1 MRAPGRL
8 LHTAALFAAFA
19 AAPAALAS
27 ERILSFESLVT
38 VEKSGTL
45 TVRETI
51 VVKAEGR
58 KIKRGIYRDFPT
70 HYRDR
75 AGNNYTVGFE
85 LLSVTRDGVPE
96 PHHIGDLDN
105 GVRVKVGESNT
116 FLQPG
121 KYAYTLTYRS
131 NRQIGFFDTHDELYW
146 NATPHDWSFPI
157 DRATVLVKLP
167 ATVPV
172 SLIEFRAYT
181 GPPGS
186 STSAYSAQLTGEGMV
201 RFATTAALAP
211 GEGITVV
218 VGWPKH
224 HVDAPSRAERLGP
237 EVAPKEFAKPD
248 YRDQLT
254 LVIGAGGLALLL
266 LYYLA
271 SWHFVG
277 RDPKQGVTI
286 PRFAPPD
293 GLSPAAVRYILKMRF
308 DNRVFA
314 VALISMAVKGRIRIR
329 QPDNDETII
338 ERDDSGSS
346 DTLSIGEKTLYKA
359 LLSLTGAVRLN
370 NTNHKAISSAR
381 KKLKSRLSD
390 EYHAT
395 YFFQNL
401 KWLIPGLTISVI
413 MLVGIAVAEPEQL
426 LLSGMPMIFLSVFL
440 LQAGRLWKQGRRL
453 IAGVVFLVSGFVV
466 TAQFGFS
473 FFGDINLVFALVV
486 ILLFGI
492 NTFFYFLLKA
502 PTRLGRKTMDEIEG
516 FRKYLGTAEADRLN
530 MLTPPEQTPELYEK
544 YLPYALALD
553 VEQEWSEN
561 FSEVLARAAQ
571 SGDSAYQ
578 PRWYHGNSWDAHEPA
593 NFGNSLGSS
602 LSSTVASAA
611 SPPGSSSGFSGG
623 SSGGGGGGGGGGGW

>member
-8 LHTAALFAAFA
+8 LHTVALLAAFA

-27 ERILSFESLVT
+27 ERILSFESLVS

-51 VVKAEGR
+51 VVTAEGR
-58 KIKRGIYRDFPT
+58 QIKRGIYRDFPT
-70 HYRDR
+70 RYRDR

-96 PHHIGDLDN
+96 PHHIRELDN
-105 GVRVKVGESNT
+105 KVRVKVGESNT

-146 NATPHDWSFPI
+146 NATGNDWPFPI
-157 DRATVLVKLP
+157 DRATVRVKLP

-172 SLIEFRAYT
+172 NLIEFRAYT
-181 GPPGS
+181 GPAGS
-186 STSAYSAQLTGEGMV
+186 SASAYSAQLTGEGLV
-201 RFATTAALAP
+201 RFATTTALAP

-224 HVDAPSRAERLGP
+224 HVDAPSRAERLGFFLR
-237 EVAPKEFAKPD
+237 A
-248 YRDQLT
+248 QLT

-266 LYYLA
+266 LYYLG

-277 RDPKQGVTI
+277 RDPKQGVII

-346 DTLSIGEKTLYKA
+346 DMLSIGEKTLYKA

-390 EYHAT
+390 EYHAS

-401 KWLIPGLTISVI
+401 KWLIPGLAISVI
-413 MLVGIAVAEPEQL
+413 MLVGIALAEPEQL

-453 IAGVVFLVSGFVV
+453 IAGVVLLVPGFFV
-466 TAQFGFS
+466 TANFGFA
-473 FFGDINLVFALVV
+473 FVGDVNLVFVLVV

-571 SGDSAYQ
+571 SEDSAYQ
-578 PRWYHGNSWDAHEPA
+578 PRWYHGSSWDAHEPA